1 MKSVVRIG
9 TETFST
15 HRKQE
20 PVLKLPSHVG
30 FTSIPTPGG
39 NSQKFPTRYT
49 GRGLSLSYLPSAA
62 VLIMAGA
69 AFFILRKALQPI
81 HHQKISAQ
89 SDLLVSPPLDT
100 AAWFMPPQDRT
111 KKFPTRYAGRNL
123 SSGGGGDHEKFVAP
137 EEENSFRNP
146 FRLWKAR
153 EIFVVSGPFGD
164 DLCVTLLIPSLN
176 PNITF
181 FSPKN
186 KGKKSLFFRPH
197 SIFRRETPVR
207 RGRTVC

>member
-1 MKSVVRIG
+1 MK
-9 TETFST
+9 
-15 HRKQE
+15 
-20 PVLKLPSHVG
+20 
-30 FTSIPTPGG
+30 
-39 NSQKFPTRYT
+39 NS
-49 GRGLSLSYLPSAA
+49 
-62 VLIMAGA
+62 
-69 AFFILRKALQPI
+69 
-81 HHQKISAQ
+81 
-89 SDLLVSPPLDT
+89 
-100 AAWFMPPQDRT
+100 
-111 KKFPTRYAGRNL
+111 
-123 SSGGGGDHEKFVAP
+123 VAP

-164 DLCVTLLIPSLN
+164 DLCVTLLILSLN

>member
-15 HRKQE
+15 HRKQN
-20 PVLKLPSHVG
+20 PFLKLPSHVG

-39 NSQKFPTRYT
+39 EPQKFPTRYT
-49 GRGLSLSYLPSAA
+49 GRSSVRRRANHGRS
-62 VLIMAGA
+62 G
-69 AFFILRKALQPI
+69 FFIQGKPRRQSATKKYQ
-81 HHQKISAQ
+81 AQ

-123 SSGGGGDHEKFVAP
+123 SSGGGGDHEKFSRSGRRKQFPTPLSVCG
-137 EEENSFRNP
+137 R
-146 FRLWKAR
+146 RR
-153 EIFVVSGPFGD
+153 EIFVVGGPFGD

-176 PNITF
+176 PNMTF

-186 KGKKSLFFRPH
+186 KGKKSLFFRLH

>member
-20 PVLKLPSHVG
+20 PFLKLPSHVG

-49 GRGLSLSYLPSAA
+49 GRSSVRRRANHGRS
-62 VLIMAGA
+62 G
-69 AFFILRKALQPI
+69 FFIQGKPRRQSATKKYQ
-81 HHQKISAQ
+81 AQ
-89 SDLLVSPPLDT
+89 SDLLVSPSLDT

-123 SSGGGGDHEKFVAP
+123 SSGGGGDHEKFSRSGRRKQFP
-137 EEENSFRNP
+137 TP
-146 FRLWKAR
+146 FP
-153 EIFVVSGPFGD
+153 FVEGGGKFSWSAA
-164 DLCVTLLIPSLN
+164 LLEM
-176 PNITF
+176 TF
-181 FSPKN
+181 A
-186 KGKKSLFFRPH
+186 
-197 SIFRRETPVR
+197 
-207 RGRTVC
+207 